1 MRIDVQ
7 ILAAARAGDPSA
19 MQTLLTTVRP
29 DVRRCAVYYCGRAS
43 AVDEVVQ
50 ETLLVVSRRLGSL
63 HNLGAFT
70 AWIFTIVARV
80 CLWPALKLAR
90 GIEHLAQPR
99 SIADVPQRP
108 IEELRLDIAHA
119 LESLPVEYREVLLL
133 RDFEGLSI
141 GEMAERL
148 RLTRAATKSR
158 LHRARALARE
168 YLTDA
173 GSP

>member
-1 MRIDVQ
+1 MQVNVQ
-7 ILAAARAGDPSA
+7 VLAAARAGDPSA
-19 MQTLLTTVRP
+19 MQTLLTSVRP

-50 ETLLVVSRRLGSL
+50 ETLLVVSRRLASL
-63 HNLGAFT
+63 NNLGAFT

-90 GIEHLAQPR
+90 GIEHLAEPR
-99 SIADVPQRP
+99 SAAEVPQRP

-119 LESLPVEYREVLLL
+119 LESLPLEYREVLLM

-141 GEMAERL
+141 GEMAQRL
-148 RLTRAATKSR
+148 HITPAATKSR

-168 YLTDA
+168 YLVDG
-173 GSP
+173 GST